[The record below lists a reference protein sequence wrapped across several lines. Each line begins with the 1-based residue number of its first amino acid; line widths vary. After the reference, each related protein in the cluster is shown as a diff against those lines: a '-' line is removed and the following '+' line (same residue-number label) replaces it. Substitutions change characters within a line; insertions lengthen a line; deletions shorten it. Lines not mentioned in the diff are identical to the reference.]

1 MLEVTGIEKRY
12 RGRTILKNV
21 SFRANP
27 GECIG
32 IVGGNGC
39 GKTTLL
45 KMIMGELRPDQGCIE
60 IGETVHIGYYAQEAK
75 DMDPAQR
82 VIDYIKDT
90 AEYIRTEDGYISASQ
105 MLEKFLFV

>member
-27 GECIG
+27 GACIG

-45 KMIMGELRPDQGCIE
+45 SILAGEYSD
-60 IGETVHIGYYAQEAK
+60 
-75 DMDPAQR
+75 
-82 VIDYIKDT
+82 
-90 AEYIRTEDGYISASQ
+90 
-105 MLEKFLFV
+105 

>member
-12 RGRTILKNV
+12 RGRTILKDV

-45 KMIMGELRPDQGCIE
+45 SILAG
-60 IGETVHIGYYAQEAK
+60 
-75 DMDPAQR
+75 
-82 VIDYIKDT
+82 
-90 AEYIRTEDGYISASQ
+90 IRKPVGGVFGLTGRRRLEDIVY
-105 MLEKFLFV
+105 

>member
-12 RGRTILKNV
+12 RRRTILKDI
-21 SFRANP
+21 SFQAAA

-45 KMIMGELRPDQGCIE
+45 SILAGIHRPDRGSIR
-60 IGETVHIGYYAQEAK
+60 IDGQEALG
-75 DMDPAQR
+75 R
-82 VIDYIKDT
+82 H
-90 AEYIRTEDGYISASQ
+90 RL
-105 MLEKFLFV
+105 LEKKLPMFRRRTR